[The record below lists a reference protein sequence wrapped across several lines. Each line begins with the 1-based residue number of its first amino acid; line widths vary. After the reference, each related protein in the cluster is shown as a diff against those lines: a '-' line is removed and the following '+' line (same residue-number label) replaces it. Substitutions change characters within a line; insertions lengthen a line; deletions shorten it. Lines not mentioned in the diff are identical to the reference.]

1 MKLTARDSS
10 KIAWIALLVALL
22 IGLAIA
28 AGLWSTGGTGKARAE
43 RDAAAARKLEIEKRL
58 GRVRTEEQ
66 EIKARTQQFQ
76 QMELAGMIG
85 QEKRLEW
92 TELLRDLQRRLRLP
106 GMNYEFG
113 PQVPLESVAGADYAY
128 HSSQLKIQL
137 RVLHE
142 EDLLNFVGQLQK
154 EAKAL
159 VVLRGCKLSRL
170 PGANPAARDAAQ
182 LIGECTME
190 WITLR
195 RASGTKQP

>member
-1 MKLTARDSS
+1 MKLAARDFR
-10 KIAWIALLVALL
+10 KIVWVALLATLL

-28 AGLWSTGGTGKARAE
+28 AGLWSTGGTSKARVE
-43 RDAAAARKLEIEKRL
+43 RDAAARKLEIEKRL

-92 TELLRDLQRRLRLP
+92 TELLRDLQRQSRLP

-113 PQVPLESVAGADYAY
+113 PQVPLESVAGADYAF

-159 VVLRGCKLSRL
+159 VVLRGCKLSRP
-170 PGANPAARDAAQ
+170 PGGSTARDAAQ
-182 LIGECTME
+182 LVGECTME

-195 RASGTKQP
+195 RASGSKQP

>member
-1 MKLTARDSS
+1 MKLVARDFG
-10 KIAWIALLVALL
+10 KIVWFALLAILL
-22 IGLAIA
+22 IGLAIVV
-28 AGLWSTGGTGKARAE
+28 GFWSTGGTSKARVE

-85 QEKRLEW
+85 PEKRLEW
-92 TELLRDLQRRLRLP
+92 TESLRDLQRRLRLP

-113 PQVPLESVAGADYAY
+113 PQVPLESVAGADYAF

-170 PGANPAARDAAQ
+170 PGGSTARDAAQ
-182 LIGECTME
+182 LVGECTME

-195 RASGTKQP
+195 RPSGTRQP

>member
-1 MKLTARDSS
+1 MKLVARDFG
-10 KIAWIALLVALL
+10 KIVWFALIAVLL

-28 AGLWSTGGTGKARAE
+28 TGLWSTGGTSKARVE

-85 QEKRLEW
+85 PEKRLDW

-113 PQVPLESVAGADYAY
+113 PQVPLESAAGADYAF

-170 PGANPAARDAAQ
+170 PGGSAARDPAQ
-182 LIGECTME
+182 LAGECTME

-195 RASGTKQP
+195 RASGTRQP

>member
-28 AGLWSTGGTGKARAE
+28 AGLWSTGDTGKARAE

-92 TELLRDLQRRLRLP
+92 TELLRDLQHRLRLP

>member
-92 TELLRDLQRRLRLP
+92 TELLRDLQHRLRLP

>member
-28 AGLWSTGGTGKARAE
+28 AGLWSTGDTGKARAE

>member
-1 MKLTARDSS
+1 MKLAARDFR
-10 KIAWIALLVALL
+10 KIVWVALLATLL

-28 AGLWSTGGTGKARAE
+28 AGLWSTGGTSKARVE

-92 TELLRDLQRRLRLP
+92 TELLRDLQRQSRLP

-113 PQVPLESVAGADYAY
+113 PQVPLESVAGADYAF

-159 VVLRGCKLSRL
+159 VVLRGCKLSRP
-170 PGANPAARDAAQ
+170 PGGSTARDAAQ
-182 LIGECTME
+182 LVGECTME

-195 RASGTKQP
+195 RASGSKQP

>member
-1 MKLTARDSS
+1 MKLAARDFG
-10 KIAWIALLVALL
+10 KIVWFALLAVLL
-22 IGLAIA
+22 IALAIA
-28 AGLWSTGGTGKARAE
+28 AGLWSTGGTSKARGE
-43 RDAAAARKLEIEKRL
+43 RDAAAARKVEIEKRL

-76 QMELAGMIG
+76 KMELAGMIG

-92 TELLRDLQRRLRLP
+92 TELLRDLQRQLRLP

-113 PQVPLESVAGADYAY
+113 PQVPLESVAGADYAF

-159 VVLRGCKLSRL
+159 VVLRGCKLSRP
-170 PGANPAARDAAQ
+170 PGGSTARDAAQ
-182 LIGECTME
+182 LVGECTME

-195 RASGTKQP
+195 RASGTRQP

>member
-1 MKLTARDSS
+1 MKLVARDFG
-10 KIAWIALLVALL
+10 KIMWFALLAVLL

-28 AGLWSTGGTGKARAE
+28 AGVWSTGGTGKARVE
-43 RDAAAARKLEIEKRL
+43 RDAAAARKLETEKRL

-113 PQVPLESVAGADYAY
+113 PQVPLESLAGADYAFY
-128 HSSQLKIQL
+128 SSQLKIQL
-137 RVLHE
+137 RVAHE

-170 PGANPAARDAAQ
+170 PGGSTARDAAQ
-182 LIGECTME
+182 LAGECTME

-195 RASGTKQP
+195 RASGTRQP

>member
-28 AGLWSTGGTGKARAE
+28 AGLWSTGDTGKARAE

-92 TELLRDLQRRLRLP
+92 TELLRDLQHRLRLP

-113 PQVPLESVAGADYAY
+113 PQVPLESVAGADYAF

-170 PGANPAARDAAQ
+170 PGANPAARDATQ

>member
-1 MKLTARDSS
+1 MKFVSGDLG
-10 KIAWIALLVALL
+10 KLQWVALL
-22 IGLAIA
+22 ATALVVVAVA
-28 AGLWSTGGTGKARAE
+28 AGSWSSRGVSQARAE
-43 RDAAAARKLEIEKRL
+43 RDAVAARKMEIERRL

-66 EIKARTQQFQ
+66 EIKERTKRFQ
-76 QMELAGMIG
+76 QMEIAGIIG

-92 TELLRDLQRRLRLP
+92 TELLRDLQRQLRLP

-113 PQVPLESVAGADYAY
+113 PQVPLDSVPGASYGY

-142 EDLLNFVGQLQK
+142 EDLLSFVGQLQK
-154 EAKAL
+154 QAKAL
-159 VVLRGCKLSRL
+159 VLFHGCKLSRV
-170 PGANPAARDAAQ
+170 PAASQSGDAAQ
-182 LIGECTME
+182 LVGECTME

>member
-1 MKLTARDSS
+1 MKLAARDFG
-10 KIAWIALLVALL
+10 KIVWFALLAVLL
-22 IGLAIA
+22 IALAIA
-28 AGLWSTGGTGKARAE
+28 AGLWSTGGTSKARGE
-43 RDAAAARKLEIEKRL
+43 RDAAAARKVEIEKRL

-76 QMELAGMIG
+76 KMELAGMIG

-92 TELLRDLQRRLRLP
+92 TELLRDLQRQLRLP

-113 PQVPLESVAGADYAY
+113 PQVPLESVAGADYAF

-159 VVLRGCKLSRL
+159 VVLRGCKLSRP
-170 PGANPAARDAAQ
+170 PGGSATRDATQ
-182 LIGECTME
+182 LVGECTME

-195 RASGTKQP
+195 RASGTRQP

>member
-1 MKLTARDSS
+1 MKFTARDFP
-10 KIAWIALLVALL
+10 KIVWFAVLAALL

-28 AGLWSTGGTGKARAE
+28 AGLWSTGGAGQARAE

-92 TELLRDLQRRLRLP
+92 TELLRDLQRQLRLP

-113 PQVPLESVAGADYAY
+113 PQVPLESVGGAGYAY

-137 RVLHE
+137 RLLHE

-159 VVLRGCKLSRL
+159 VVLRGCKLSRV
-170 PGANPAARDAAQ
+170 PGGSTARDAAQ
-182 LIGECTME
+182 LAGECTME